1 MSLPLPDAFD
11 YRGRSYFLQGCHG
24 TALPGWQDFGLPKYP
39 GWNAYRQ
46 TYGLWDERLVVQQ
59 IALNVPK
66 DEVPPLIDGVTP
78 RAEEKWGGRTWMYDL
93 CRTTRFEGWLLIGD
107 LSLRGDRLASMPVPW
122 VGNGG
127 VHFELGFV
135 DGAVLEETDLTADV
149 TRLFSTE
156 VRMKRGRVKAPE
168 LVALLDRLEERYRIR
183 PF

>member
-1 MSLPLPDAFD
+1 
-11 YRGRSYFLQGCHG
+11 
-24 TALPGWQDFGLPKYP
+24 
-39 GWNAYRQ
+39 
-46 TYGLWDERLVVQQ
+46 
-59 IALNVPK
+59 
-66 DEVPPLIDGVTP
+66 
-78 RAEEKWGGRTWMYDL
+78 
-93 CRTTRFEGWLLIGD
+93 
-107 LSLRGDRLASMPVPW
+107 
-122 VGNGG
+122 